1 MMINDKLANALND
14 QVTAEIHA
22 SLLYLQLSYALDDLG
37 LVGMRDWMR
46 AQHEEELEHAEAFS
60 QHLLDRDITPQI
72 KAIESPQV
80 SVKTAEDAF
89 AAALEHERKVSAMI
103 RNLENIREEVR
114 DLDSRPL
121 LDQFLAEQIEEESTV
136 SEILDR
142 LKIAGE
148 SGSGILHIDAELG
161 DRK

>member
-1 MMINDKLANALND
+1 MINDKLANALND

-121 LDQFLAEQIEEESTV
+121 LDQFLAEQIEEEATV
-136 SEILDR
+136 GEILDR

>member
-121 LDQFLAEQIEEESTV
+121 LDQFLAEQIEEEATV

>member
-121 LDQFLAEQIEEESTV
+121 LDQFLAEQIEEEATV
-136 SEILDR
+136 GEILDR